1 MIPINVEPV
10 NFNVSQDLFKNME
23 EMFGGIDKYNDLAV
37 NADLYLKS
45 LSETPKG
52 EKEVSIRVNMPGKD
66 IFISKKATDF
76 TTAAQDVYDTLKVT
90 LKRHKDMHKAK
101 PQTPRGAEM

>member
-10 NFNVSQDLFKNME
+10 GFNVSQDLFQSME
-23 EMFGGIDKYNDLAV
+23 EMFADIDKYNDLAV

-45 LSETPKG
+45 LKETATG

-66 IFISKKATDF
+66 IFVSKTAGDF
-76 TTAAQDVYDTLKVT
+76 RSAAQEVYDTLKVS
-90 LKRHKDMHKAK
+90 LKKHKEVKKDNRRSVPGKY
-101 PQTPRGAEM
+101 